1 MLRSARAWL
10 LSPSPT
16 ARESIARAPS
26 ATRDATTSDDDDA
39 FEDVED
45 EFAPALRSTQET
57 LVERDAR
64 ARAAIEVIDL
74 LDDDDDDDDD
84 GDGDG
89 DRRGARGVD
98 AGGSVRRATR
108 RRG

>member
-10 LSPSPT
+10 LSPSLT

-74 LDDDDDDDDD
+74 LDDETTTTTTT
-84 GDGDG
+84 
-89 DRRGARGVD
+89 
-98 AGGSVRRATR
+98 ATATATTAR
-108 RRG
+108 RRGRRTSRRNARNDA

>member
-1 MLRSARAWL
+1 MRTRRAYVTFVFKRAPTQFACATARRVRVVGPQSAR
-10 LSPSPT
+10 S
-16 ARESIARAPS
+16 RR
-26 ATRDATTSDDDDA
+26 DDDDGRRA
-39 FEDVED
+39 R
-45 EFAPALRSTQET
+45 AT
-57 LVERDAR
+57 LDAR
-64 ARAAIEVIDL
+64 ATRARSDGARGDRGDRGGVR
-74 LDDDDDDDDD
+74 DDDDDDDD

>member
-1 MLRSARAWL
+1 VR
-10 LSPSPT
+10 
-16 ARESIARAPS
+16 
-26 ATRDATTSDDDDA
+26 
-39 FEDVED
+39 
-45 EFAPALRSTQET
+45 
-57 LVERDAR
+57 
-64 ARAAIEVIDL
+64 
-74 LDDDDDDDDD
+74 DDDDDDD

>member
-10 LSPSPT
+10 LSPSLT

-89 DRRGARGVD
+89 DA
-98 AGGSVRRATR
+98 AR
-108 RRG
+108 RRGRRTSRRNARNDA

>member
-10 LSPSPT
+10 LSPSLT

-84 GDGDG
+84 DGDG
-89 DRRGARGVD
+89 DA
-98 AGGSVRRATR
+98 AR
-108 RRG
+108 RRGRRTSRRNARNDA